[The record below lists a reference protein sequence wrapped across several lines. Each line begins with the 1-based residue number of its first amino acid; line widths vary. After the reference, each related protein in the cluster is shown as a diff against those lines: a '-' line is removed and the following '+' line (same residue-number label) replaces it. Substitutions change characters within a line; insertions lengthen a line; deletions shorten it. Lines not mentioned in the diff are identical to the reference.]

1 MHKQKEIIEWAKK
14 RNLINRDNVYAQ
26 KLKLYEEVGELAS
39 AILKK
44 DILKQKD
51 SIGDIYVVLI
61 ILAEQLEI
69 DIHWDNFKIMK
80 NSNIYIA
87 NTNNFALDCI
97 ENITH
102 SIPLNIKIFDLF
114 KLSLALGHD
123 FNECIDIAYN
133 QIKNRKGETINGTF
147 IKNEETELERL
158 YNWLNDENRE
168 PPQTKFPA
176 GILRNVASKIHQ
188 LLKK

>member
-51 SIGDIYVVLI
+51 SIGDIYIVLI

-69 DIHWDNFKIMK
+69 DIHWDDFHINK
-80 NSNIYIA
+80 NRNIYIV

-97 ENITH
+97 ENIIL
-102 SIPLNIKIFDLF
+102 SSSFDIKIFDLF

-168 PPQTKFPA
+168 PPQTKFTA